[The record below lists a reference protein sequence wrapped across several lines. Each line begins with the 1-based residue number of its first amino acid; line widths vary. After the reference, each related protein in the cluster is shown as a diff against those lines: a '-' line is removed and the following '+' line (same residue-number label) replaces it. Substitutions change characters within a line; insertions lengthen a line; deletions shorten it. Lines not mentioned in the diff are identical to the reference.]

1 MIVHQYQC
9 KEPKEMN
16 SETNFKPKRVTD
28 PNDRLDEDGNWCIR
42 GLFRHTQAIA
52 HKVECHDKSANTD
65 GYIEL
70 LDDEERPVGKLVVQ
84 AKTYKSKY
92 KGQNKAEIPAY
103 FVAYAM
109 RMRNEVCI
117 FFSVDADDNK
127 IYWKYISDDYIRQF
141 NNEGDNEIHTYEFY
155 DDEIVTS
162 KNVAT
167 TIDRWKQI
175 FNDKIAQLT
184 KEKKSTEEVM
194 IESYSAF
201 QQINTYFH
209 DLKDSFVE
217 RKEIDIL
224 CKWVK
229 EELQEKESC
238 VKVLVGNAGMG
249 KSVIIKKVIQIL
261 NADGIRCFAIK
272 ADKLQ
277 TPIGYSS
284 NEHLELLRNTFSSLI
299 QEKRAVL
306 IIDQIDALSQYINS
320 DRSKLENIITLIK
333 LFSEDKNMRN
343 VRIIVSSR
351 SFDLDFDPKLSLL
364 GREPQ
369 IKLGLLS
376 KEDVEKVLDRLKVG
390 LYKELDDKT
399 KTVLQ
404 TPQHL
409 NLFCRVY
416 AKNKKKE
423 YYSITELYD
432 ELWLQTIGLA
442 ESKINKEGA
451 ERILYGLA
459 LKIYDDETLTP
470 QWDNDTSELKEANY
484 LISEG
489 IIEQTD
495 NRSAFFHQSMYDY
508 VFARYYKKE
517 KRSLVQDLLEKKK
530 HQGLFMRSTVNF
542 VLDYERAKNA
552 KQYKEDVK
560 TILFS
565 GKIRPHIQLMLL
577 WALTN
582 RVDILPFEKKCI
594 KELFVQNRL
603 LFYSFIRRTYNKEWY
618 QIITPLIAKEIKTM
632 RIGDAV
638 YENVYGYFWNHVQQS
653 TEDVF
658 MLVDSIKDEKTR
670 NAIARNILRATP
682 DYTFG
687 IVTKWYKVLCD
698 TPYYKADFLER
709 ALPSNPQ
716 FVLDNISEL
725 IDYILT
731 PQKKENQHEERVVET
746 TLEEICTHLKEK
758 YPEVFYPILRDRI
771 LYAINANRTP
781 SWRDGIDYN
790 NVFPLMMDQH
800 HHAYTLH
807 EWFGEMLK
815 RQVQHQTTNAI
826 ADIKNLLNQNEA
838 SCYGFAFKAMKEA
851 PTLFTD
857 DIIAILKDTKL
868 VDDLL
873 SYSNVTYYFLEMLR
887 AWFPF
892 VDSDTLTLCQELIYD
907 FKSDSDMQPDKKRS
921 YTGAF
926 YPHLGYEQRKLIWAI
941 PENLRDSK
949 IKRKNQELYRRFRYE
964 WKNEKPDHDVTAAFV
979 CGGLMSNEQYKTMSC
994 EVWQKSFYGIKNFA
1008 KGKIR
1013 HFDNRAHADAL
1024 KQCVSER
1031 PDYFEKFVFQI
1042 FEDEHIPAI
1051 YKLSG
1056 LDGLTIADYPK
1067 NKLLPLLWKCM
1078 DMFDQLCK
1086 EGFGYRLFEVIDNF
1100 TSTEGEHIDIIEDFL
1115 KRIILSEYNSKYD
1128 ASIED
1133 QFDKSISNDALNAGV
1148 NSTQGHAIQSLTKIG
1163 KLQTRKAMVY
1173 DFFMDTCDE
1182 LSIEHQL
1189 TVMLYLQRECYDN
1202 ELYNMVM
1209 FRYANRPITDYL
1221 FLNSNRMH
1229 WFWCNNPEQILPYF
1243 RMILSKRRAKPILVQ
1258 IMFFGMQYEKAKD
1271 ISKEM
1276 FESILS
1282 QNEEEVIRKVIPLA
1296 YKHLSDDTYGEQ
1308 SEAFLRRFANDNR
1321 NELRHSYLIWCSK
1334 MSESRIELFK
1344 DLLALWLDSS
1354 LESGYH
1360 DIVKYLEKC
1369 SNDYPYESYQCIR
1382 MLIDSKSNIT
1392 YYDEEELL
1400 KVLLAIYRIFMDDED
1415 YEKADE
1421 VMDVFDE
1428 MMLNSYSNGM
1438 TKVLKEIENN

>member
-1 MIVHQYQC
+1 MA
-9 KEPKEMN
+9 K
-16 SETNFKPKRVTD
+16 ETNFIPRKVTN
-28 PNDRLDEDGNWCIR
+28 PNDFLDRKSYLCICN
-42 GLFRHTQAIA
+42 LFCDSRAITDEI
-52 HKVECHDKSANTD
+52 KYHDKTSNID
-65 GYIEL
+65 GFIQL
-70 LDDEERPVGKLVVQ
+70 IDESNYPIGNIFIQ

-92 KGQNKAEIPAY
+92 KGKNKAEIPAY

-109 RMRNEVCI
+109 RMRNEVCF
-117 FFSVDADDNK
+117 FFSVDADENK

-141 NNEGDNEIHTYEFY
+141 QEEGDNAIHTNEFC

-162 KNVAT
+162 ENVAA

-175 FNDKIAQLT
+175 FNEKISLLT
-184 KEKKSTEEVM
+184 KEKKTAEEVM
-194 IESYSAF
+194 SESRSAF
-201 QQINTYFH
+201 DRINTDFH
-209 DLKDSFVE
+209 NLKDSFID
-217 RKEIDIL
+217 RKEIGML
-224 CKWVK
+224 YQWVK
-229 EELQEKESC
+229 DDLSENESC
-238 VKVLVGNAGMG
+238 VKLLVGNAGMG
-249 KSVIIKKVIQIL
+249 KSVVIRKTIQRL
-261 NADGIRCFAIK
+261 EKDGIKCFAIK

-277 TPIGYSS
+277 PPVGYTS
-284 NEHLELLRNTFSSLI
+284 NEHLELLRNTFSSLN
-299 QEKRAVL
+299 QEKRSVL
-306 IIDQIDALSQYINS
+306 VIDQIDALSQYINS
-320 DRSKLENIITLIK
+320 DRTKLENITALIK
-333 LFSEDKNMRN
+333 LFSDDKNTRN
-343 VRIIVSSR
+343 VRIIVSCR

-364 GREPQ
+364 GREPK
-369 IKLGLLS
+369 IKLGLLA

-390 LYKELDDKT
+390 LYKELGDKT
-399 KTVLQ
+399 RTVLQ

-409 NLFCRVY
+409 NLFCRIY
-416 AKNKKKE
+416 AQNKRND
-423 YYSITELYD
+423 YYSITDLYD
-432 ELWLQTIGLA
+432 ELWLQTIGLT
-442 ESKINKEGA
+442 ESKINKEVA
-451 ERILYGLA
+451 ERILYDLA

-470 QWDNDTSELKEANY
+470 QWDYDTSELKEANY

-489 IIEQTD
+489 IIEQID
-495 NRSAFFHQSMYDY
+495 NRATFFHQSMYDY
-508 VFARYYKKE
+508 AFARYYKKE
-517 KRSLVQDLLEKKK
+517 KRSLIQDLLAKEK
-530 HQGLFMRSTVNF
+530 HQGIFMRSTVNF
-542 VLDYERAKNA
+542 VLDYERTINE
-552 KQYKEDVK
+552 KQYKEDVNA
-560 TILFS
+560 ILFS
-565 GKIRPHIQLMLL
+565 GIIRTHIQLMLL
-577 WALTN
+577 WALAN

-781 SWRDGIDYN
+781 SWRDVIDNN

-800 HHAYTLH
+800 HHAYALH

-826 ADIKNLLNQNEA
+826 ADIKYLLGQREA
-838 SCYGFAFKAMKEA
+838 SCYCFAFRAMKES
-851 PTLFTD
+851 PSLFTD

-873 SYSNVTYYFLEMLR
+873 SYSDVTYYFLEMLR

-892 VDSDTLTLCQELIYD
+892 IDSDTLTLCQELIYD
-907 FKSDSDMQPDKKRS
+907 FKSDSDMQLDKKRS

-949 IKRKNQELYRRFRYE
+949 IKRRQQELKRKFGGE
-964 WKNEKPDHDVTAAFV
+964 WKNEKPDHGVTAAFA
-979 CGGLMSNEQYKTMSC
+979 CGGLMSNEQYKTVSC
-994 EVWQKSFYGIKNFA
+994 KVWQKSFYGIKDFA
-1008 KGKIR
+1008 KGKFR
-1013 HFDNRAHADAL
+1013 HFDERVHADAF

-1031 PDYFEKFVFQI
+1031 PDYFEKFIFQI

-1067 NKLLPLLWKCM
+1067 DQLLPLLWKSM
-1078 DMFDQLCK
+1078 DMFKKLSN
-1086 EGFGYRLFEVIDNF
+1086 EGYGYRLFEVIDNF
-1100 TSTEGEHIDIIEDFL
+1100 TSTEGEHIDRIEDFL

-1163 KLQTRKAMVY
+1163 KLQIRKAIVY
-1173 DFFMDTCDE
+1173 DFFMDCDN

-1189 TVMLYLQRECYDN
+1189 TIMLYLQRECYDN
-1202 ELYNMVM
+1202 ELYNKIM

-1229 WFWCNNPEQILPYF
+1229 WFWCNNPKQILPYF

-1282 QNEEEVIRKVIPLA
+1282 QNEEDVIRKVIPLA

-1321 NELRHSYLIWCSK
+1321 DEIRHSYFIWCDK
-1334 MSESRIELFK
+1334 MPESRIELFK
-1344 DLLALWLDSS
+1344 DLLALWLNSS

-1360 DIVKYLEKC
+1360 DIVECLKKC
-1369 SNDYPYESYQCIR
+1369 CNDYPYKSYQCIR

-1400 KVLLAIYRIFMDDED
+1400 KILLAIYRIFMDDED

-1428 MMLNSYSNGM
+1428 MMLNSYSNRM

>member
-1 MIVHQYQC
+1 MA
-9 KEPKEMN
+9 K
-16 SETNFKPKRVTD
+16 ETNFIPRKVTN
-28 PNDRLDEDGNWCIR
+28 PNDSLDRKSYLCIC
-42 GLFRHTQAIA
+42 GLLCDSRAITDEI
-52 HKVECHDKSANTD
+52 KYHDKTSNID
-65 GYIEL
+65 GFIQL
-70 LDDEERPVGKLVVQ
+70 IDENDYPIGNIFIQ

-194 IESYSAF
+194 TESCSAF
-201 QQINTYFH
+201 QRINTYFH

-249 KSVIIKKVIQIL
+249 KSVIIKKVIQRL

-369 IKLGLLS
+369 IKLGLLA
-376 KEDVEKVLDRLKVG
+376 KEDVEEVLDRLKVG

-416 AKNKKKE
+416 AKNKKKD

-432 ELWLQTIGLA
+432 ELWLQTIDLA
-442 ESKINKEGA
+442 EIKINNEIA
-451 ERILYGLA
+451 EKILYDLA

-470 QWDNDTSELKEANY
+470 QWDYDTSEFKEANY

-489 IIEQTD
+489 IIEQID
-495 NRSAFFHQSMYDY
+495 NRATFFHQSMYDY

-517 KRSLVQDLLEKKK
+517 KRSLIQDLLAKEK
-530 HQGLFMRSTVNF
+530 HQGIFMRSTVNF
-542 VLDYERAKNA
+542 VLDYERTKNE
-552 KQYKEDVK
+552 KQYKEDVNA
-560 TILFS
+560 ILFS
-565 GKIRPHIQLMLL
+565 GKIRTHIQLMLL
-577 WALTN
+577 WAMAN

-638 YENVYGYFWNHVQQS
+638 YDNVYGYFWNHVQQS

-658 MLVDSIKDEKTR
+658 KLVDSIKDEKTR
-670 NAIARNILRATP
+670 NTIARNILRATP
-682 DYTFG
+682 NYTFD
-687 IVTKWYKVLCD
+687 IVTKWYNVLCD

-709 ALPSNPQ
+709 ALPTNPQ

-725 IDYILT
+725 IDYILN
-731 PQKKENQHEERVVET
+731 PQEKENHHEERVVET
-746 TLEEICTHLKEK
+746 ILEEICTPLKEK

-781 SWRDGIDYN
+781 SWRDVIDNN

-800 HHAYTLH
+800 HHAYALH

-815 RQVQHQTTNAI
+815 RQVQHQTSNAI
-826 ADIKNLLNQNEA
+826 ADMKYLLGQREA
-838 SCYGFAFKAMKEA
+838 SCYCFAFRAMKES
-851 PTLFTD
+851 PSLFTD

-873 SYSNVTYYFLEMLR
+873 SYSDATYYFLEMLR

-892 VDSDTLTLCQELIYD
+892 IDSDTLTLCQELIYD

-949 IKRKNQELYRRFRYE
+949 IKRKKQELDRRLGFE
-964 WKNEKPDHDVTAAFV
+964 WKNEKPDHEVTAAVV
-979 CGGLMSNEQYKTMSC
+979 CGGLMSNEQYKTVSC
-994 EVWQKSFYGIKNFA
+994 EVWQKSFYGIKDFA
-1008 KGKIR
+1008 KGKFR
-1013 HFDNRAHADAL
+1013 YFDNRVHADAF

-1031 PDYFEKFVFQI
+1031 PDYFVKFVFQI
-1042 FEDEHIPAI
+1042 FEEEHIPTI

-1056 LDGLTIADYPK
+1056 LDGLTMADYPK
-1067 NKLLPLLWKCM
+1067 DQLLPLLWKSM
-1078 DMFDQLCK
+1078 EMFDKLSK
-1086 EGFGYRLFEVIDNF
+1086 GGYGYRLFEVIDNF
-1100 TSTEGEHIDIIEDFL
+1100 TSIEGEHIDRIGEFL

-1133 QFDKSISNDALNAGV
+1133 QFDKSISNDTLNVGV
-1148 NSTQGHAIQSLTKIG
+1148 NSIQGHAIQSFTKIG
-1163 KLQTRKAMVY
+1163 KLSQRKKTVY
-1173 DFFMDTCDE
+1173 DFFLKSHDV
-1182 LSIEHQL
+1182 LSVEHQL
-1189 TVMLYLQRECYDN
+1189 VTMLYLQRECYDN
-1202 ELYNMVM
+1202 ELYNKVV
-1209 FRYANRPITDYL
+1209 FRYVNKPVTDYL
-1221 FLNSNRMH
+1221 FLNADRMH

-1258 IMFFGMQYEKAKD
+1258 IMFFGMQYEKSKE

-1276 FESILS
+1276 FEDLLS
-1282 QNEEEVIRKVIPLA
+1282 QNEEEVIRKIIPLA
-1296 YKHLSDDTYGEQ
+1296 YQHLSDETYGEQ

-1321 NELRHSYLIWCSK
+1321 DEIRHSYFIWCDK
-1334 MSESRIELFK
+1334 MPESSIELFME
-1344 DLLALWLDSS
+1344 LLTSWLNCS
-1354 LESGYH
+1354 LEGGFH
-1360 DIVKYLEKC
+1360 EIVKHLEKC
-1369 SNDYPYESYQCIR
+1369 CNNYPYECYHCVK
-1382 MLIDSKSNIT
+1382 MLIDSKSDIA

-1400 KVLLAIYRIFMDDED
+1400 KILLTCYRIFMDDEEN
-1415 YEKADE
+1415 EKADE
-1421 VMDVFDE
+1421 VMDVFDK

-1438 TKVLKEIENN
+1438 AKVLKEIEKN

>member
-1 MIVHQYQC
+1 MKTEKMAEDTY
-9 KEPKEMN
+9 
-16 SETNFKPKRVTD
+16 FKPRKVTD

-70 LDDEERPVGKLVVQ
+70 VDDEERPVGKLVVQ

-92 KGQNKAEIPAY
+92 EGQNKAEIPAY

-117 FFSVDADDNK
+117 FFSVDANENK

-141 NNEGDNEIHTYEFY
+141 NNEGDNIIHTYEFHN
-155 DDEIVTS
+155 DEIVTS

-194 IESYSAF
+194 SESRFAF
-201 QQINTYFH
+201 ERINTDFH
-209 DLKDSFVE
+209 NLKDSFID
-217 RKEIDIL
+217 RKEIGIL
-224 CKWVK
+224 YQWVK
-229 EELQEKESC
+229 DELPEKVSC
-238 VKVLVGNAGMG
+238 VKLLVGNAGMG
-249 KSVIIKKVIQIL
+249 KSVVIRKTIQRL
-261 NADGIRCFAIK
+261 EKDGIKCFAIK

-277 TPIGYSS
+277 TPVGYSS

-320 DRSKLENIITLIK
+320 DRSKLDNITTLIK
-333 LFSEDKNMRN
+333 LFSDNENLRN
-343 VRIIVSSR
+343 VRIIVSCR

-376 KEDVEKVLDRLKVG
+376 KEEVEKVLDRLEVG
-390 LYKELDDKT
+390 LYRELDDKT

-409 NLFCRVY
+409 NLFSRVY
-416 AKNKKKE
+416 AKNKKKD

-432 ELWLQTIGLA
+432 ELWLQTIGLT
-442 ESKINKEGA
+442 EVKINKDVA
-451 ERILYGLA
+451 EKILYGLA

-470 QWDNDTSELKEANY
+470 QWDYDTLELKEANY

-489 IIEQTD
+489 IIERNG
-495 NRSAFFHQSMYDY
+495 NRATFFHQSMYDY

-517 KRSLVQDLLEKKK
+517 KRSLIQDLLEKKK

-577 WALTN
+577 WAMAN
-582 RVDILPFEKKCI
+582 REDIQPFEKKCI
-594 KELFVQNRL
+594 KELYVQNRL
-603 LFYSFIRRTYNKEWY
+603 LFFSFIRRTYNKGWY
-618 QIITPLIAKEIKTM
+618 KIITPLIVKEVKTM

-638 YENVYGYFWNHVQQS
+638 YENVYGYFWNHVQIS

-658 MLVDSIKDEKTR
+658 KLVDNIKDENTR
-670 NAIARNILRATP
+670 NAIGRNILRATP
-682 DYTFG
+682 DYTFD

-709 ALPSNPQ
+709 SLLTNPQ

-725 IDYILT
+725 IDYILA
-731 PQKKENQHEERVVET
+731 PQKKENHHEEHVVER
-746 TLEEICTHLKEK
+746 TLEEVCTPLMEK
-758 YPEVFYPILRDRI
+758 RPEDFYPILRDRI
-771 LYAINANRTP
+771 LYAINTYRVP

-800 HHAYTLH
+800 HQAYTLH
-807 EWFGEMLK
+807 EWFGELLK
-815 RQVQHQTTNAI
+815 KQVKQQTANAI
-826 ADIKNLLNQNEA
+826 ADIKYLLGQREA
-838 SCYGFAFKAMKEA
+838 SCYCFAFRAMKES
-851 PTLFTD
+851 PSLFTD

-873 SYSNVTYYFLEMLR
+873 SYSDATYFFLEMLR

-892 VDSDTLTLCQELIYD
+892 IDSDTLTLCQELIYD

-921 YTGAF
+921 YTEAF

-941 PENLRDSK
+941 PENLRNSK
-949 IKRKNQELYRRFRYE
+949 IKRKKQELDRRFRYE

-979 CGGLMSNEQYKTMSC
+979 CGGLMSAEQYKTVSC
-994 EVWQKSFYGIKNFA
+994 EDWQRSFYGIKDFA
-1008 KGKIR
+1008 KGKYR
-1013 HFDNRAHADAL
+1013 HFDERAHADAF

-1031 PDYFEKFVFQI
+1031 ANYFEKFVFQI
-1042 FEDEHIPAI
+1042 FEEEHIPAI

-1056 LDGLTIADYPK
+1056 IDGLTMADYPK
-1067 NKLLPLLWKCM
+1067 DQLLPLLWKSM
-1078 DMFDQLCK
+1078 DMFDKLSK
-1086 EGFGYRLFEVIDNF
+1086 EGYGYRLFEVIDNF
-1100 TSTEGEHIDIIEDFL
+1100 TSTEGEHIDRIEEFL

-1133 QFDKSISNDALNAGV
+1133 QFDKSISNDTLNVGV
-1148 NSTQGHAIQSLTKIG
+1148 NSTQGHAIQSFTKIG
-1163 KLQTRKAMVY
+1163 KLSQRKKKVY
-1173 DFFMDTCDE
+1173 DFFLKSHDV
-1182 LSIEHQL
+1182 LSVEHQL
-1189 TVMLYLQRECYDN
+1189 VTMLYLQRECYDN
-1202 ELYNMVM
+1202 ELYNKVM
-1209 FRYANRPITDYL
+1209 FRYANKPVTDYL
-1221 FLNSNRMH
+1221 FLNADRMH
-1229 WFWCNNPEQILPYF
+1229 WFWCNDPEQILPYF

-1296 YKHLSDDTYGEQ
+1296 YKHLSDETYGKQ
-1308 SEAFLRRFANDNR
+1308 SEAFLRRYANDNR
-1321 NELRHSYLIWCSK
+1321 DEIRHSYFIWCDK
-1334 MSESRIELFK
+1334 MPESSIELFME
-1344 DLLALWLDSS
+1344 LLTSWLNCS
-1354 LESGYH
+1354 LEGGFH
-1360 DIVKYLEKC
+1360 EIVKHLEKC
-1369 SNDYPYESYQCIR
+1369 CNNYPYECYQCVK
-1382 MLIDSKSNIT
+1382 MLIDSKSDIA

-1400 KVLLAIYRIFMDDED
+1400 KILLTCYRIFMDDEEN
-1415 YEKADE
+1415 EKADE
-1421 VMDVFDE
+1421 VMDVFDK

-1438 TKVLKEIENN
+1438 AKVLKEIEKN

>member
-1 MIVHQYQC
+1 MA
-9 KEPKEMN
+9 E
-16 SETNFKPKRVTD
+16 ETNFIPRKVTN
-28 PNDRLDEDGNWCIR
+28 PNDVLDRKSYLCICNVFCNSR
-42 GLFRHTQAIA
+42 AITDEI
-52 HKVECHDKSANTD
+52 KYHDKTSNID
-65 GYIEL
+65 GFIQL
-70 LDDEERPVGKLVVQ
+70 IDESNYPIGNIFIQ

-92 KGQNKAEIPAY
+92 KGKNNAEIPAY

-141 NNEGDNEIHTYEFY
+141 NNKGDNIIHTYEFHN
-155 DDEIVTS
+155 DEIVTS

-175 FNDKIAQLT
+175 FNEKISLLT
-184 KEKKSTEEVM
+184 KEKKTAEEVM
-194 IESYSAF
+194 SESRSAF
-201 QQINTYFH
+201 DRINTDFH
-209 DLKDSFVE
+209 NLKDSFID
-217 RKEIDIL
+217 RKEIGIL
-224 CKWVK
+224 YQWVK
-229 EELQEKESC
+229 DDLLENESC
-238 VKVLVGNAGMG
+238 VKLLVGNAGMG
-249 KSVIIKKVIQIL
+249 KSVIIKKVIQRL

-277 TPIGYSS
+277 TPVGYSS

-343 VRIIVSSR
+343 VRIIVSCR

-416 AKNKKKE
+416 AKNKRND
-423 YYSITELYD
+423 YYSITDLYD
-432 ELWLQTIGLA
+432 ELWLQTIDLA
-442 ESKINKEGA
+442 EAKINKEVA
-451 ERILYGLA
+451 EKILYDLA

-470 QWDNDTSELKEANY
+470 QWDYDTSELKEANY

-489 IIEQTD
+489 IIEQID
-495 NRSAFFHQSMYDY
+495 NRATFFHQSMYDY

-517 KRSLVQDLLEKKK
+517 KRSLIQDLLEKKK

-542 VLDYERAKNA
+542 VLDYERAKNE

-565 GKIRPHIQLMLL
+565 GKIRTHIQLMLL
-577 WALTN
+577 WAMAN
-582 RVDILPFEKKCI
+582 REDILLFEKKCI
-594 KELFVQNRL
+594 KDLYVQNRL
-603 LFYSFIRRTYNKEWY
+603 LFFSFIRRTYNKEWY

-638 YENVYGYFWNHVQQS
+638 YDNVYGYFWNYVQQS

-658 MLVDSIKDEKTR
+658 KLVDSIKDEKTR
-670 NAIARNILRATP
+670 NTIARNILRATP
-682 DYTFG
+682 DYTFD
-687 IVTKWYKVLCD
+687 IVTKWYNVLCD

-709 ALPSNPQ
+709 ALPTNPQ

-725 IDYILT
+725 IDYILN
-731 PQKKENQHEERVVET
+731 PQEKENHHEERVVET
-746 TLEEICTHLKEK
+746 ILEEICTPLKEK

-781 SWRDGIDYN
+781 SWRDVIDNN

-800 HHAYTLH
+800 HHAYALH

-826 ADIKNLLNQNEA
+826 ADIKYLLGQREA
-838 SCYGFAFKAMKEA
+838 SCYCFAFRAMKES
-851 PTLFTD
+851 PSLFTD

-873 SYSNVTYYFLEMLR
+873 SYSDVTYYFLEMLR
-887 AWFPF
+887 AWFPL
-892 VDSDTLTLCQELIYD
+892 VDSDTLTLCQGLIYD
-907 FKSDSDMQPDKKRS
+907 FKSDSDMLPDKKRS

-941 PENLRDSK
+941 PENLRNSN
-949 IKRKNQELYRRFRYE
+949 IKRKKQELDRRLGFE

-979 CGGLMSNEQYKTMSC
+979 CGGLMSNEQYKTVSC
-994 EVWQKSFYGIKNFA
+994 EVWKKSFYGIKDFA
-1008 KGKIR
+1008 KGKFR
-1013 HFDNRAHADAL
+1013 HFDNRAHADAF

-1056 LDGLTIADYPK
+1056 LDGLRIADYPK
-1067 NKLLPLLWKCM
+1067 DQLLPLLWKSM

-1086 EGFGYRLFEVIDNF
+1086 EGYGYRLFEVVDFF
-1100 TSTEGEHIDIIEDFL
+1100 TTAEREHIDKIVEFL
-1115 KRIILSEYNSKYD
+1115 KRIILSEYNSRYD
-1128 ASIED
+1128 VSIED
-1133 QFDKSISNDALNAGV
+1133 KFDNAITNDTLNAGV
-1148 NSTQGHAIQSLTKIG
+1148 NSTQGHAIQSLAKIG
-1163 KLQTRKAMVY
+1163 KLQARKAMVY

-1189 TVMLYLQRECYDN
+1189 TVMLYQQRECYDN
-1202 ELYNMVM
+1202 ELYNKVM
-1209 FRYANRPITDYL
+1209 FRYVNKPVTDFL
-1221 FLNSNRMH
+1221 FLNADRMH
-1229 WFWCNNPEQILPYF
+1229 WFWYNDPEQILPYF
-1243 RMILSKRRAKPILVQ
+1243 RMMLSKRRAKPILVQ
-1258 IMFFGMQYEKAKD
+1258 IMFFGMQYEK
-1271 ISKEM
+1271 SKELSNEM
-1276 FESILS
+1276 FEDILS
-1282 QNEEEVIRKVIPLA
+1282 QNEEEVIRKIIPLA
-1296 YKHLSDDTYGEQ
+1296 YQHLQDETYGEQ
-1308 SEAFLRRFANDNR
+1308 SEVLLRRFANDNR
-1321 NELRHSYLIWCSK
+1321 NEIRHSYFIWCSK
-1334 MSESRIELFK
+1334 MPESRIDLFK
-1344 DLLALWLDSS
+1344 DLLALWLNSS

-1360 DIVKYLEKC
+1360 DIVEYLEKC
-1369 SNDYPYESYQCIR
+1369 CNDYPYESYQCVK

-1400 KVLLAIYRIFMDDED
+1400 KILLTCYRIFMDDED

-1421 VMDVFDE
+1421 VMDVFDD

>member
-1 MIVHQYQC
+1 MA
-9 KEPKEMN
+9 K
-16 SETNFKPKRVTD
+16 ETNFIPRKVTN
-28 PNDRLDEDGNWCIR
+28 PNDSLDRKSYLCIC
-42 GLFRHTQAIA
+42 GLLCDSRAITDEI
-52 HKVECHDKSANTD
+52 KYHDKTSNID
-65 GYIEL
+65 GFIQL
-70 LDDEERPVGKLVVQ
+70 IDENDYPIGNIFIQ

-175 FNDKIAQLT
+175 FNDKIVQLT

-194 IESYSAF
+194 TESCSAF
-201 QQINTYFH
+201 QRINTYFH

-249 KSVIIKKVIQIL
+249 KSVIIKKVIQRL

-369 IKLGLLS
+369 IKLGLLA
-376 KEDVEKVLDRLKVG
+376 KEDVEEVLDRLKVG

-416 AKNKKKE
+416 AKNEKKE

-432 ELWLQTIGLA
+432 ELWLQTIDLA
-442 ESKINKEGA
+442 ESKINKEVA
-451 ERILYGLA
+451 ERILYDLA

-470 QWDNDTSELKEANY
+470 QWDYDTSELIEANY

-489 IIEQTD
+489 IIEQID
-495 NRSAFFHQSMYDY
+495 NRATFFHQSMYDY
-508 VFARYYKKE
+508 VFARYYTKE
-517 KRSLVQDLLEKKK
+517 KRSLIQDLLAEKK
-530 HQGLFMRSTVNF
+530 HQGLFVRTTVNF
-542 VLDYERAKNA
+542 VLDYERAKNI

-565 GKIRPHIQLMLL
+565 GKVRTHIQLMLL
-577 WALTN
+577 WAMAN
-582 RVDILPFEKKCI
+582 RIDILPFEKKCI
-594 KELFVQNRL
+594 KDLYVQNKL
-603 LFYSFIRRTYNKEWY
+603 LFFSFIRRTYKKEWF
-618 QIITPLIAKEIKTM
+618 QIITPLIDKNIKTM
-632 RIGDAV
+632 KVGDMV
-638 YENVYGYFWNHVQQS
+638 YENVYGYLWNHVQTS
-653 TEDVF
+653 TEGVF
-658 MLVDSIKDEKTR
+658 KLVDSIKDEETR
-670 NAIARNILRATP
+670 KIVARNVLHATP
-682 DYTFG
+682 DYSLG
-687 IVTKWYKVLCD
+687 VVTKWYKLTCD
-698 TPYYKADFLER
+698 TLYNKAHFLEK

-725 IDYILT
+725 IDYILN
-731 PQKKENQHEERVVET
+731 PQEKENHHEERVVET
-746 TLEEICTHLKEK
+746 ILEEIYTPLMEK
-758 YPEVFYPILRDRI
+758 YSEVFYPILRDRI

-800 HHAYTLH
+800 HHAYALH

-815 RQVQHQTTNAI
+815 RQVQHQTSNAI
-826 ADIKNLLNQNEA
+826 ADMKYLLGQREA
-838 SCYGFAFKAMKEA
+838 SCYCFAFRAMKES
-851 PTLFTD
+851 PSLFTD

-873 SYSNVTYYFLEMLR
+873 SYSDATYYFLEMLR

-892 VDSDTLTLCQELIYD
+892 IDSDTLTLCQELIYD

-921 YTGAF
+921 YTGAY

-941 PENLRDSK
+941 PENLRNSK
-949 IKRKNQELYRRFRYE
+949 IKRKKQELDRRFKYE

-979 CGGLMSNEQYKTMSC
+979 CGGLMSAEQYKTVSC
-994 EVWQKSFYGIKNFA
+994 EDWRKSFYGIKDFA
-1008 KGKIR
+1008 KGKYR
-1013 HFDNRAHADAL
+1013 HFDERVHADAF

-1031 PDYFEKFVFQI
+1031 SNFFEKFVFQI
-1042 FEDEHIPAI
+1042 FEEEHIPAI

-1056 LDGLTIADYPK
+1056 LDGLTMANYPK
-1067 NKLLPLLWKCM
+1067 DQLLPLLWKSM
-1078 DMFDQLCK
+1078 DMFDKLSK
-1086 EGFGYRLFEVIDNF
+1086 GGYGYRLFEVIDNF
-1100 TSTEGEHIDIIEDFL
+1100 TSIEGEHIDRIEEFL

-1133 QFDKSISNDALNAGV
+1133 QFDKSISNEMLNAGV
-1148 NSTQGHAIQSLTKIG
+1148 NSTQGHAIQSFTKIG
-1163 KLQTRKAMVY
+1163 KLSQRKKKVY
-1173 DFFMDTCDE
+1173 DFFLKSHDV

-1189 TVMLYLQRECYDN
+1189 VAMLYLQRECYDN
-1202 ELYNMVM
+1202 DLYDEVM
-1209 FRYANRPITDYL
+1209 FRFADRPVADYL
-1221 FLNSNRMH
+1221 FLNADRMH
-1229 WFWCNNPEQILPYF
+1229 WFWCNDPEQILPYF
-1243 RMILSKRRAKPILVQ
+1243 RMILYKRRAKTILVQ
-1258 IMFFGMQYEKAKD
+1258 IMFFGMQYEKSKE

-1276 FESILS
+1276 FKDLLS
-1282 QNEEEVIRKVIPLA
+1282 QNEEEVIRKIIPLA
-1296 YKHLSDDTYGEQ
+1296 YQHLSDETYGEQ

-1321 NELRHSYLIWCSK
+1321 DEIRHSYFIWCDK
-1334 MSESRIELFK
+1334 MPESSIELFME
-1344 DLLALWLDSS
+1344 LLTSWLNCS
-1354 LESGYH
+1354 LEGGFH
-1360 DIVKYLEKC
+1360 EIVKHLEKC
-1369 SNDYPYESYQCIR
+1369 CNNYPYECYHCVK
-1382 MLIDSKSNIT
+1382 MLIDSKSDIA

-1400 KVLLAIYRIFMDDED
+1400 KILLTCYRIFMDDEEN
-1415 YEKADE
+1415 EKADE
-1421 VMDVFDE
+1421 VMDVFDK

-1438 TKVLKEIENN
+1438 AKVLKEIEKN

>member
-1 MIVHQYQC
+1 MKTEKMAEDTY
-9 KEPKEMN
+9 
-16 SETNFKPKRVTD
+16 FKPRKVTD

-70 LDDEERPVGKLVVQ
+70 VDDEERPIGKLVVQ

-92 KGQNKAEIPAY
+92 EGLNRAEIPAY

-117 FFSVDADDNK
+117 FFSVDANENK

-194 IESYSAF
+194 TESYSAF
-201 QQINTYFH
+201 QRINTYFH

-238 VKVLVGNAGMG
+238 VKLLVGNAGMG
-249 KSVIIKKVIQIL
+249 KSVIIKKVIQRL

-284 NEHLELLRNTFSSLI
+284 NEHLELLRNTFSILI

-320 DRSKLENIITLIK
+320 DRSKLENITALIR
-333 LFSEDKNMRN
+333 LFSDDKNMRN
-343 VRIIVSSR
+343 VRIIVSCR

-376 KEDVEKVLDRLKVG
+376 KENVEKVLDRLKAG
-390 LYKELDDKT
+390 LYNELDAKT
-399 KTVLQ
+399 LSVLQ

-416 AKNKKKE
+416 VKNKRKD
-423 YYSITELYD
+423 YNSITELYD
-432 ELWLQTIGLA
+432 ELWQQTIGLA
-442 ESKINKEGA
+442 EVKINKEVA
-451 ERILYGLA
+451 EKILYDLA

-470 QWDNDTSELKEANY
+470 QWDYDTSELREANY

-489 IIEQTD
+489 VIEQID
-495 NRSAFFHQSMYDY
+495 NRASFFHQSMYDY

-517 KRSLVQDLLEKKK
+517 KRSLIKDLLEKKK
-530 HQGLFMRSTVNF
+530 HQGIFMRSTVNF
-542 VLDYERAKNA
+542 VLDYERTKNE
-552 KQYKEDVK
+552 KQYKEDVNA
-560 TILFS
+560 ILFS
-565 GKIRPHIQLMLL
+565 GKIRTHIQLMLL
-577 WALTN
+577 WALAN

-603 LFYSFIRRTYNKEWY
+603 LFYSFIRRTYNKEWF

-687 IVTKWYKVLCD
+687 VVTKWYKVLCD
-698 TPYYKADFLER
+698 TPYYKANFLER

-725 IDYILT
+725 IEYILN
-731 PQKKENQHEERVVET
+731 PYKDGKNNKEGITERLLENVYDPLMKRLPHEFYLILR
-746 TLEEICTHLKEK
+746 EEILK
-758 YPEVFYPILRDRI
+758 
-771 LYAINANRTP
+771 AINAFRVT
-781 SWRDGIDYN
+781 SWCEDGIDYN
-790 NVFPLMMDQH
+790 NVFPLTMNQH
-800 HHAYTLH
+800 HHAYALH

-815 RQVQHQTTNAI
+815 KQVKLQTANAI
-826 ADIKNLLNQNEA
+826 ADIKNLLSQKEA
-838 SCYGFAFKAMKEA
+838 SCYSFAFRAMKESSS
-851 PTLFTD
+851 LFTD

-873 SYSNVTYYFLEMLR
+873 FYSDVTYYFLEMLR
-887 AWFPF
+887 TWFPLI
-892 VDSDTLTLCQELIYD
+892 DSDTLTLCQELIYD
-907 FKSDSDMQPDKKRS
+907 FKSGSDMLPDKKRS

-941 PENLRDSK
+941 PENLRNSN
-949 IKRKNQELYRRFRYE
+949 IKRKKQELDRRLGFE
-964 WKNEKPDHDVTAAFV
+964 WKNEKPDHGVTAARV
-979 CGGLMSNEQYKTMSC
+979 CGGLMSNEQYKTVSC
-994 EVWQKSFYGIKNFA
+994 EVWQKSFYGIKDFA
-1008 KGKIR
+1008 KGKFR
-1013 HFDNRAHADAL
+1013 SFDNRAHADAF

-1042 FEDEHIPAI
+1042 FEEEHIPAI
-1051 YKLSG
+1051 YKLCG
-1056 LDGLTIADYPK
+1056 LDGLALAKYPTG
-1067 NKLLPLLWKCM
+1067 KLLPLLWKCM

-1086 EGFGYRLFEVIDNF
+1086 DGYGYRLFEVIDNF
-1100 TSTEGEHIDIIEDFL
+1100 TTAEGEHIDKIVEFL
-1115 KRIILSEYNSKYD
+1115 KRIILSEYYSRYD

-1133 QFDKSISNDALNAGV
+1133 KFDNAITNDTLSAGV

-1173 DFFMDTCDE
+1173 DFFMETCDE

-1189 TVMLYLQRECYDN
+1189 SVMLYLQRECYDN

-1209 FRYANRPITDYL
+1209 FRYANRSVADYL
-1221 FLNSNRMH
+1221 FLNADRMH
-1229 WFWCNNPEQILPYF
+1229 WFWCNDPDQILPYF

-1258 IMFFGMQYEKAKD
+1258 IMFFGMQYEKAKE

-1276 FESILS
+1276 FEDILS
-1282 QNEEEVIRKVIPLA
+1282 QNEEEVIRKIIPLA
-1296 YKHLSDDTYGEQ
+1296 YQHLSDETYGEQ
-1308 SEAFLRRFANDNR
+1308 SVAFLRRFANDNR
-1321 NELRHSYLIWCSK
+1321 DEIRHSYLIWCDK
-1334 MSESRIELFK
+1334 MPESRIDLFK
-1344 DLLALWLDSS
+1344 DLLALWLNSS
-1354 LESGYH
+1354 LENCFH

-1369 SNDYPYESYQCIR
+1369 YYNYPYESYQCVK
-1382 MLIDSKSNIT
+1382 MLIDSKNNIT
-1392 YYDEEELL
+1392 YYIEEELL
-1400 KVLLAIYRIFMDDED
+1400 KILLSCYRIFMDDEN

-1421 VMDVFDE
+1421 VMDVFDN
-1428 MMLNSYSNGM
+1428 MILNSYSNGI
-1438 TKVLKEIENN
+1438 TKVLKKTDEN

>member
-1 MIVHQYQC
+1 MA
-9 KEPKEMN
+9 E
-16 SETNFKPKRVTD
+16 ETNFIPRKVTN
-28 PNDRLDEDGNWCIR
+28 PNDCLDRSSYLCICN
-42 GLFRHTQAIA
+42 LFCDSRAITDEI
-52 HKVECHDKSANTD
+52 KYHDKTSNID
-65 GYIEL
+65 GFIQL
-70 LDDEERPVGKLVVQ
+70 IDENDYPIGNILIQ
-84 AKTYKSKY
+84 AKTYKSRY
-92 KGQNKAEIPAY
+92 NGHNKAEIPAY
-103 FVAYAM
+103 FVSYAM
-109 RMRNEVCI
+109 RARNEVCV
-117 FFSVDADDNK
+117 FFSVDANENK
-127 IYWKYISDDYIRQF
+127 IYWKYISDDYIRSFQ
-141 NNEGDNEIHTYEFY
+141 EQGDNASHIYQFK
-155 DDEIVTS
+155 DDEIVS
-162 KNVAT
+162 IENVNE

-175 FNDKIAQLT
+175 FNEKISLLT
-184 KEKKSTEEVM
+184 KEKKTAEEVM
-194 IESYSAF
+194 SESRSAF
-201 QQINTYFH
+201 DLINTDFH
-209 DLKDSFVE
+209 NLKDSFID
-217 RKEIDIL
+217 RKEIEML
-224 CKWVK
+224 YQWVK
-229 EELQEKESC
+229 DDLLENESC
-238 VKVLVGNAGMG
+238 VKLLVGNAGMG
-249 KSVIIKKVIQIL
+249 KSVVIRKTIQRL
-261 NADGIRCFAIK
+261 EKDGIKCFAIK

-277 TPIGYSS
+277 PPVGYTS
-284 NEHLELLRNTFSSLI
+284 NEHLELLRNTFASLNK
-299 QEKRAVL
+299 EKRSVL
-306 IIDQIDALSQYINS
+306 VIDQIDALSQYINS
-320 DRSKLENIITLIK
+320 DRSKLENITALIK
-333 LFSEDKNMRN
+333 LFSDGDKSGN
-343 VRIIVSSR
+343 VRIIVSCR

-364 GREPQ
+364 GREPK
-369 IKLGLLS
+369 IKLGLLA

-390 LYKELDDKT
+390 LYNELGDKT

-409 NLFCRVY
+409 NLFCRIY
-416 AKNKKKE
+416 AQNKRND
-423 YYSITELYD
+423 YYSITDLYD
-432 ELWLQTIGLA
+432 ELWLQTINLA
-442 ESKINKEGA
+442 EVKINKEIA
-451 ERILYGLA
+451 EKILYDLA

-470 QWDNDTSELKEANY
+470 QWDYDTSEFKEANY

-489 IIEQTD
+489 IIEQID
-495 NRSAFFHQSMYDY
+495 NRVTFFHQSMYDY
-508 VFARYYKKE
+508 AFARYYKKE
-517 KRSLVQDLLEKKK
+517 KRSLIQDLLAKEK
-530 HQGLFMRSTVNF
+530 HQGIFMRSTVNF
-542 VLDYERAKNA
+542 VLDYERTKNE
-552 KQYKEDVK
+552 KQYKEDVNA
-560 TILFS
+560 ILFS
-565 GKIRPHIQLMLL
+565 GKIRTHIQLMLL
-577 WALTN
+577 WALAN

-800 HHAYTLH
+800 HHAYALH

-815 RQVQHQTTNAI
+815 RQVQHQTSNAI

-873 SYSNVTYYFLEMLR
+873 SYSYVTYHFLEMLR
-887 AWFPF
+887 VWFPL

-921 YTGAF
+921 YTGAY

-941 PENLRDSK
+941 PENLRNSN
-949 IKRKNQELYRRFRYE
+949 IKRKKQELDRRLGFE

-979 CGGLMSNEQYKTMSC
+979 CGGLMSAEQYKTVSC
-994 EVWQKSFYGIKNFA
+994 EDWRKSFYGIKDFA
-1008 KGKIR
+1008 KGKYR
-1013 HFDNRAHADAL
+1013 HFDERVHADAF

-1031 PDYFEKFVFQI
+1031 SNFFEKFVFQI
-1042 FEDEHIPAI
+1042 FEEEHIPAI

-1056 LDGLTIADYPK
+1056 LDGLTMANYPK
-1067 NKLLPLLWKCM
+1067 DQLLPLLWKSM
-1078 DMFDQLCK
+1078 DMFDKLSK
-1086 EGFGYRLFEVIDNF
+1086 GGYGYRLFEVIDNF
-1100 TSTEGEHIDIIEDFL
+1100 TSIEGEHIDRIEEFL

-1133 QFDKSISNDALNAGV
+1133 QFDKSISNDTLNVGV
-1148 NSTQGHAIQSLTKIG
+1148 NSTQGHAIQSFTKIG
-1163 KLQTRKAMVY
+1163 KLSQRKKKVY
-1173 DFFMDTCDE
+1173 DIFLKSHDV
-1182 LSIEHQL
+1182 LSVEHQL
-1189 TVMLYLQRECYDN
+1189 VIMFYLQRECYDN
-1202 ELYNMVM
+1202 ELYNKVM
-1209 FRYANRPITDYL
+1209 FRYVNKPVTDYL
-1221 FLNSNRMH
+1221 FLNADRMH
-1229 WFWCNNPEQILPYF
+1229 WFWCNDPEQILPYF

-1258 IMFFGMQYEKAKD
+1258 IMFFGMQYEKSKE

-1276 FESILS
+1276 FEDLLS
-1282 QNEEEVIRKVIPLA
+1282 QNEEEVIRKIIPLA
-1296 YKHLSDDTYGEQ
+1296 YQHLSDETYGEQ

-1321 NELRHSYLIWCSK
+1321 DEIRHSYFIWCDK
-1334 MSESRIELFK
+1334 MPESSIELFME
-1344 DLLALWLDSS
+1344 LLTSWLNCS
-1354 LESGYH
+1354 LEGGFH
-1360 DIVKYLEKC
+1360 EIVKHLEKC
-1369 SNDYPYESYQCIR
+1369 CNNYPYECYQCVK
-1382 MLIDSKSNIT
+1382 MLIDSKSDIA

-1400 KVLLAIYRIFMDDED
+1400 KILLTCYRIFMDDEEN
-1415 YEKADE
+1415 EKADE
-1421 VMDVFDE
+1421 VMDVFDK

-1438 TKVLKEIENN
+1438 AKVLKEIEKN

>member
-1 MIVHQYQC
+1 MA
-9 KEPKEMN
+9 K
-16 SETNFKPKRVTD
+16 ETNFIPRKVTN
-28 PNDRLDEDGNWCIR
+28 PNDCLDRKSYLCICD
-42 GLFRHTQAIA
+42 LFCDSRAITDEI
-52 HKVECHDKSANTD
+52 KYHDKTSNID
-65 GYIEL
+65 GFIQL
-70 LDDEERPVGKLVVQ
+70 IDENDYPIGNIFIQ

-117 FFSVDADDNK
+117 FFSVDAYDNK

-141 NNEGDNEIHTYEFY
+141 NNEGDNEIHTYEFC

-162 KNVAT
+162 ENIAAT
-167 TIDRWKQI
+167 VDRWKRI

-194 IESYSAF
+194 TESRSAF
-201 QQINTYFH
+201 QRINTYFH

-238 VKVLVGNAGMG
+238 VKLLVGNAGMG
-249 KSVIIKKVIQIL
+249 KSVVIKKVIQRL
-261 NADGIRCFAIK
+261 NADSIRCFAIK

-277 TPIGYSS
+277 TPVGYSS

-320 DRSKLENIITLIK
+320 DRNKLENITALIK
-333 LFSEDKNMRN
+333 LFSDDKNMRN
-343 VRIIVSSR
+343 VRIIVSCR

-376 KEDVEKVLDRLKVG
+376 KEDVEKVLDRLKAG
-390 LYKELDDKT
+390 LYNELDAKT
-399 KTVLQ
+399 LSVLQ

-416 AKNKKKE
+416 VKNKRKD
-423 YYSITELYD
+423 YNSITELYD
-432 ELWLQTIGLA
+432 ELWQQTIGLA
-442 ESKINKEGA
+442 EVKINKEVA
-451 ERILYGLA
+451 EKILYDLA

-470 QWDNDTSELKEANY
+470 QWDYDTSELREANY

-489 IIEQTD
+489 VIEQID
-495 NRSAFFHQSMYDY
+495 NRASFFHQSLYDY

-517 KRSLVQDLLEKKK
+517 KRSLIQDLLEKKK
-530 HQGLFMRSTVNF
+530 HQGIFMRSTVNF

-552 KQYKEDVK
+552 KQYKEDVNN
-560 TILFS
+560 ILFS
-565 GKIRPHIQLMLL
+565 GKIRTHIQLMLL
-577 WALTN
+577 WAMAN

-594 KELFVQNRL
+594 KELYVQNRL
-603 LFYSFIRRTYNKEWY
+603 LFFSFIRRTYNKAWY

-632 RIGDAV
+632 RIGDTF
-638 YENVYGYFWNHVQQS
+638 YENVYVYFWNHVQMS

-658 MLVDSIKDEKTR
+658 KLVDSIKDEKTR

-682 DYTFG
+682 EYTLS

-698 TPYYKADFLER
+698 TLYKKADFLER

-716 FVLDNISEL
+716 LVLDNISEL
-725 IDYILT
+725 IDYILS
-731 PQKKENQHEERVVET
+731 PQEKENHHEEHVVEK
-746 TLEEICTHLKEK
+746 TLEEVCTPLMEK
-758 YPEVFYPILRDRI
+758 RPEDFYPIIRDRI
-771 LYAINANRTP
+771 LYAIDVNRIP

-790 NVFPLMMDQH
+790 KVFPLMMDQH
-800 HHAYTLH
+800 HQAYALH
-807 EWFGEMLK
+807 EWFGELLK
-815 RQVQHQTTNAI
+815 KQVKHQADNAI
-826 ADIKNLLNQNEA
+826 ADIKYLLGQKEA
-838 SCYGFAFKAMKEA
+838 SCYCFAFRAMKES
-851 PTLFTD
+851 PSLFTD

-873 SYSNVTYYFLEMLR
+873 SYSDVTYYFLEMLR

-892 VDSDTLTLCQELIYD
+892 VDSDTLSLCQELIYD

-921 YTGAF
+921 YTGAY
-926 YPHLGYEQRKLIWAI
+926 YPHLGYDQRKLIWAI
-941 PENLRDSK
+941 PENLRNSN
-949 IKRKNQELYRRFRYE
+949 IKRKKQELDRRLGFE
-964 WKNEKPDHDVTAAFV
+964 WKNEKNDHEVTAAFV
-979 CGGLMSNEQYKTMSC
+979 CGGLMSSEQYKTVSC
-994 EVWQKSFYGIKNFA
+994 EVWQKSFYGIKDFA
-1008 KGKIR
+1008 KGKFR
-1013 HFDNRAHADAL
+1013 YFDNRAHADAF

-1031 PDYFEKFVFQI
+1031 PNDFEKFVFQI
-1042 FEDEHIPAI
+1042 FEEEHIPAI

-1056 LDGLTIADYPK
+1056 LDGLIMADYPK
-1067 NKLLPLLWKCM
+1067 DQLLPLLWKSM
-1078 DMFDQLCK
+1078 DMFKKLSN
-1086 EGFGYRLFEVIDNF
+1086 EGYGYRLFEVIDNF
-1100 TSTEGEHIDIIEDFL
+1100 TSTEGEHIDRIEDFL

-1163 KLQTRKAMVY
+1163 KLQIRKAIVY
-1173 DFFMDTCDE
+1173 DFFMDCDN

-1189 TVMLYLQRECYDN
+1189 TIMLYLQRECYDN
-1202 ELYNMVM
+1202 ELYNKIM

-1229 WFWCNNPEQILPYF
+1229 WFWCNDPERILPYF
-1243 RMILSKRRAKPILVQ
+1243 RMILSKRRARPILIQ
-1258 IMFFGMQYEKAKD
+1258 ILFFGMQYEKSKE

-1276 FESILS
+1276 FEDILS
-1282 QNEEEVIRKVIPLA
+1282 QNEEEVINKIIPLA
-1296 YKHLSDDTYGEQ
+1296 YKHLSDETYGEQ

-1321 NELRHSYLIWCSK
+1321 DEIRHSYFIWCDK
-1334 MSESRIELFK
+1334 MPESSMEVFMELLTSWLNSSIENGFH
-1344 DLLALWLDSS
+1344 
-1354 LESGYH
+1354 E
-1360 DIVKYLEKC
+1360 IVKHLEKC
-1369 SNDYPYESYQCIR
+1369 CNNYPYECYQCVKK
-1382 MLIDSKSNIT
+1382 LIDRKSNIT

-1400 KVLLAIYRIFMDDED
+1400 KILLTCYRIFMDDEES
-1415 YEKADE
+1415 EKADE
-1421 VMDVFDE
+1421 VMDVFDK
-1428 MMLNSYSNGM
+1428 MMLNSYSNGIA
-1438 TKVLKEIENN
+1438 KVLKKIEEN

>member
-1 MIVHQYQC
+1 MA
-9 KEPKEMN
+9 E
-16 SETNFKPKRVTD
+16 ETNFIPRKVTN
-28 PNDRLDEDGNWCIR
+28 PNDCLDRKSYLCIC
-42 GLFRHTQAIA
+42 GLFCDSRAITDEI
-52 HKVECHDKSANTD
+52 KYHDKTSNID
-65 GYIEL
+65 GFIQL
-70 LDDEERPVGKLVVQ
+70 IDENDYPIGNIFIQ

-103 FVAYAM
+103 FVSYAM
-109 RMRNEVCI
+109 RARNEVCV
-117 FFSVDADDNK
+117 FFSVDANEDK
-127 IYWKYISDDYIRQF
+127 IYWKYISDDYIRNFKEQ
-141 NNEGDNEIHTYEFY
+141 GDNASHIYQFT
-155 DDEIVTS
+155 DDEIVS
-162 KNVAT
+162 KENINETV
-167 TIDRWKQI
+167 DHWKLI
-175 FNDKIAQLT
+175 FNEKISLLT
-184 KEKKSTEEVM
+184 KEKKTTEEVM
-194 IESYSAF
+194 SESRSAF
-201 QQINTYFH
+201 DRINTDFH
-209 DLKDSFVE
+209 NLKNSFIE
-217 RKEIDIL
+217 RKEIGVFYQ
-224 CKWVK
+224 WVK

-238 VKVLVGNAGMG
+238 VKLLVGNAGMG
-249 KSVIIKKVIQIL
+249 KSVIIKKVIQRL

-277 TPIGYSS
+277 TPVGYSS
-284 NEHLELLRNTFSSLI
+284 NEYLELLRNTFSSLI

-320 DRSKLENIITLIK
+320 DRNKLENITTLIR
-333 LFSEDKNMRN
+333 LFSEDKNLRN
-343 VRIIVSSR
+343 VRIIVSCR

-442 ESKINKEGA
+442 ESKINKEVA
-451 ERILYGLA
+451 ERILYDLA

-489 IIEQTD
+489 IIEQID
-495 NRSAFFHQSMYDY
+495 NRATFFHQSMYDY

-517 KRSLVQDLLEKKK
+517 KRSLIQDLLAKKK
-530 HQGLFMRSTVNF
+530 HQGIFMRSTVNF

-565 GKIRPHIQLMLL
+565 GKIRTHIQLMLL
-577 WALTN
+577 WAMAN
-582 RVDILPFEKKCI
+582 REDILPFEKKCI
-594 KELFVQNRL
+594 KELYSQNRL
-603 LFYSFIRRTYNKEWY
+603 LFFSFIRRTYNKEWY

-658 MLVDSIKDEKTR
+658 KLVDSIKDEKTR
-670 NAIARNILRATP
+670 NTIARNILRATP
-682 DYTFG
+682 DYTFD
-687 IVTKWYKVLCD
+687 IVTKWYNVLCD

-709 ALPSNPQ
+709 ALPTNPQ

-725 IDYILT
+725 IDYILN
-731 PQKKENQHEERVVET
+731 PQEKENHHEERVVET
-746 TLEEICTHLKEK
+746 ILEEICTPLKEK

-781 SWRDGIDYN
+781 SWRDVIDNN

-800 HHAYTLH
+800 HHAYALH
-807 EWFGEMLK
+807 EWFGELLK

-826 ADIKNLLNQNEA
+826 ADIKYLLGQREA
-838 SCYGFAFKAMKEA
+838 SCYCFAFRAMKES
-851 PTLFTD
+851 PSLFTD

-873 SYSNVTYYFLEMLR
+873 SYSDVTYYFLEMLR
-887 AWFPF
+887 AWFPL
-892 VDSDTLTLCQELIYD
+892 VDSDTLTLCQGLIYD
-907 FKSDSDMQPDKKRS
+907 FKSDSDMLPDKKRS

-941 PENLRDSK
+941 PENLRNSN
-949 IKRKNQELYRRFRYE
+949 IKRKKQELDRRLGFE

-979 CGGLMSNEQYKTMSC
+979 CGGLMSNEQYKTVSC
-994 EVWQKSFYGIKNFA
+994 EVWKKSFYGVKDFT
-1008 KGKIR
+1008 KGKFR
-1013 HFDNRAHADAL
+1013 HFDNRAHADAF

-1031 PDYFEKFVFQI
+1031 PDYFEKIVFQI
-1042 FEDEHIPAI
+1042 FEEEHIPAI

-1056 LDGLTIADYPK
+1056 LDGLTMADYPK
-1067 NKLLPLLWKCM
+1067 DQLLPLLWKSM
-1078 DMFDQLCK
+1078 DMFDKLSK
-1086 EGFGYRLFEVIDNF
+1086 GGYGYRLFEVIDNF
-1100 TSTEGEHIDIIEDFL
+1100 TSIEGEHIDKIVEFL
-1115 KRIILSEYNSKYD
+1115 KRIILSEYNSRYD
-1128 ASIED
+1128 VSIED
-1133 QFDKSISNDALNAGV
+1133 KFDNAITNDTLNAGV
-1148 NSTQGHAIQSLTKIG
+1148 NSTQGHAIQSLAKIG
-1163 KLQTRKAMVY
+1163 KLQARKAMVY

-1209 FRYANRPITDYL
+1209 FRYANRPVADYL
-1221 FLNSNRMH
+1221 FLNADRMH
-1229 WFWCNNPEQILPYF
+1229 WFWCNDPEQILPYF
-1243 RMILSKRRAKPILVQ
+1243 RMIFSKRRAKPILVQ
-1258 IMFFGMQYEKAKD
+1258 IMFFGMQYEKSKE

-1276 FESILS
+1276 FEDILS
-1282 QNEEEVIRKVIPLA
+1282 QNEEEVIRKIIPLA
-1296 YKHLSDDTYGEQ
+1296 YQHLQDETYGEQ
-1308 SEAFLRRFANDNR
+1308 SEVLLRRFANDNR
-1321 NELRHSYLIWCSK
+1321 NEIRHSYFIWCSK
-1334 MSESRIELFK
+1334 MPESRIELFK
-1344 DLLALWLDSS
+1344 DLLALWLNSS

-1360 DIVKYLEKC
+1360 DIVEYLKKC
-1369 SNDYPYESYQCIR
+1369 CNDYPYESYQCIR

-1400 KVLLAIYRIFMDDED
+1400 KILLAIYRIFMDDED

>member
-1 MIVHQYQC
+1 ME
-9 KEPKEMN
+9 KEI
-16 SETNFKPKRVTD
+16 NFKPKKVTN
-28 PNDRLDEDGNWCIR
+28 PNDRLDEDGVLCIR
-42 GLFRHTQAIA
+42 GLLKHTQAIA
-52 HKVECHDKSANTD
+52 HKVESHDKTPNVD
-65 GYIEL
+65 GIIEL
-70 LDDEERPVGKLVVQ
+70 VDNDDRPVGELTIQ
-84 AKTYKSKY
+84 AKTYKQKY
-92 KGQNKAEIPAY
+92 QGKNKADIPAY
-103 FVAYAM
+103 FVAYAA
-109 RMRNEVCI
+109 RMRNKVCV
-117 FFSVDADDNK
+117 FFSVDAYTNI
-127 IYWKYISDDYIRQF
+127 IYWKYISDDYIRDFQKR
-141 NNEGDNEIHTYEFY
+141 GDNAIHGYQFTKEEILSN
-155 DDEIVTS
+155 D
-162 KNVAT
+162 NVHE

-175 FNDKIAQLT
+175 FNEKIALLT
-184 KEKKSTEEVM
+184 KEKKSAEEVM
-194 IESYSAF
+194 SESRSAF
-201 QQINTYFH
+201 DRINTDFH
-209 DLKDSFVE
+209 NLKDSFID
-217 RKEIDIL
+217 RKEIEML
-224 CKWVK
+224 YQWVK
-229 EELQEKESC
+229 DELPQEESC
-238 VKVLVGNAGMG
+238 VKLLVGNAGMG
-249 KSVIIKKVIQIL
+249 KSVVIKKVIHRL
-261 NADGIRCFAIK
+261 DADGISCFAIK

-277 TPIGYSS
+277 TPVGYTS
-284 NEHLELLRNTFSSLI
+284 NEHLELLRNTFASLM
-299 QEKRAVL
+299 QGKRAVL

-320 DRSKLENIITLIK
+320 DRNKLENVTTIVN
-333 LFSEDKNMRN
+333 LFSEDENLRN
-343 VRIIVSSR
+343 VRIIISCR

-364 GREPQ
+364 GRKPQ
-369 IKLGLLS
+369 IRLGMLD

-399 KTVLQ
+399 KSILQ

-416 AKNKKKE
+416 TKNKRKD
-423 YYSITELYD
+423 YYSITDLYD
-432 ELWLQTIGLA
+432 ELWLQTIDLA
-442 ESKINKEGA
+442 EADINKEVAGK
-451 ERILYGLA
+451 ILFDLA
-459 LKIYDDETLTP
+459 LKIYKDETLTP
-470 QWDNDTSELKEANY
+470 QWDYDTSELREANY

-489 IIEQTD
+489 IIEHENNQA
-495 NRSAFFHQSMYDY
+495 NFFHQSMFDY
-508 VFARYYKKE
+508 VFARYYTKE
-517 KRSLVQDLLEKKK
+517 KRSLIQDLMAEKK
-530 HQGLFMRSTVNF
+530 HQGIFVRSTINF
-542 VLDYERAKNA
+542 ILDYERAKNT

-565 GKIRPHIQLMLL
+565 GNIRTHIQLMLL
-577 WALTN
+577 WAMAN
-582 RVDILPFEKKCI
+582 RIDILPSEKKCV
-594 KELFVQNRL
+594 KDLYEQNKL

-746 TLEEICTHLKEK
+746 ILEEICTPLKEK

-781 SWRDGIDYN
+781 SWRDVIDNN

-800 HHAYTLH
+800 HHAYALH

-826 ADIKNLLNQNEA
+826 VDIKYLLGQREA
-838 SCYGFAFKAMKEA
+838 SCYCFAFRAMKES
-851 PTLFTD
+851 PSLFTD

-873 SYSNVTYYFLEMLR
+873 SYSDATYYFLEMLR

-892 VDSDTLTLCQELIYD
+892 IDSATLALCQELIYD

-941 PENLRDSK
+941 PENLRNSN
-949 IKRKNQELYRRFRYE
+949 IKRKKQELDRRLGFE
-964 WKNEKPDHDVTAAFV
+964 WKNEKPDHEVTAACV

-994 EVWQKSFYGIKNFA
+994 EVWQKSFYGIKDFA
-1008 KGKIR
+1008 KGKFR
-1013 HFDNRAHADAL
+1013 HFDNRAHADAF

-1042 FEDEHIPAI
+1042 FEDEHIPTI

-1056 LDGLTIADYPK
+1056 LDGLALAKFPTGQ
-1067 NKLLPLLWKCM
+1067 LLPLLWKCM
-1078 DMFDQLCK
+1078 DKFDQLCK
-1086 EGFGYRLFEVIDNF
+1086 EGYGYRLFEVID
-1100 TSTEGEHIDIIEDFL
+1100 TVTTAEGEHIDKIVVFL

-1133 QFDKSISNDALNAGV
+1133 KFDNAITNDTLNAGV
-1148 NSTQGHAIQSLTKIG
+1148 NSTQGHAIQSLAKIG
-1163 KLQTRKAMVY
+1163 KLQKRKTMAY
-1173 DFFMDTCDE
+1173 DFFMDTCDD

-1189 TVMLYLQRECYDN
+1189 TAMFYLQRECYDN
-1202 ELYNMVM
+1202 DLYNKVM
-1209 FRYANRPITDYL
+1209 FRYANRPVADYL
-1221 FLNSNRMH
+1221 FLNADRMH
-1229 WFWCNNPEQILPYF
+1229 WFWCNNPEKILPYF
-1243 RMILSKRRAKPILVQ
+1243 KMILPKRRAKPILVQ
-1258 IMFFGMQYEKAKD
+1258 IMFFGMQYEKAKVV
-1271 ISKEM
+1271 SEEM

-1282 QNEEEVIRKVIPLA
+1282 QNEEEAIRKVIPLA
-1296 YKHLSDDTYGEQ
+1296 YEHLSDETYGEQ

-1321 NELRHSYLIWCSK
+1321 DEIRHSYLIRCDK
-1334 MSESRIELFK
+1334 MSESRIDLFK
-1344 DLLALWLDSS
+1344 DLLALWLNSS
-1354 LESGYH
+1354 LESGFH
-1360 DIVKYLEKC
+1360 DIVKYLEK
-1369 SNDYPYESYQCIR
+1369 SYNNYPYESYQCVK
-1382 MLIDSKSNIT
+1382 MLIDSKNNIT
-1392 YYDEEELL
+1392 YYIEEELL
-1400 KVLLAIYRIFMDDED
+1400 KILLSCYRVFMDDED

-1421 VMDVFDE
+1421 VMDVFDN
-1428 MMLNSYSNGM
+1428 MMLNSYSNGIA
-1438 TKVLKEIENN
+1438 KVLKKIEEN

>member
-1 MIVHQYQC
+1 MA
-9 KEPKEMN
+9 E
-16 SETNFKPKRVTD
+16 ETNFIPRKVTN
-28 PNDRLDEDGNWCIR
+28 PNDCLDRRSYLCICN
-42 GLFRHTQAIA
+42 LFCDSRAITDEI
-52 HKVECHDKSANTD
+52 KYHDKTSNID
-65 GYIEL
+65 GFIQL
-70 LDDEERPVGKLVVQ
+70 IDENDYPIGNILIQ
-84 AKTYKSKY
+84 AKTYKSRY
-92 KGQNKAEIPAY
+92 NGHNKAEIPAY
-103 FVAYAM
+103 FVSYAM
-109 RMRNEVCI
+109 RARNEVCV
-117 FFSVDADDNK
+117 FFSVDANENK
-127 IYWKYISDDYIRQF
+127 IYWKYISDDYIRSFQ
-141 NNEGDNEIHTYEFY
+141 EQGDNASHIYQFK
-155 DDEIVTS
+155 DDEIVS
-162 KNVAT
+162 IENVNE

-175 FNDKIAQLT
+175 FNEKISLLT
-184 KEKKSTEEVM
+184 KEKKTAEEVM
-194 IESYSAF
+194 SESRSAF
-201 QQINTYFH
+201 DLINTDFH
-209 DLKDSFVE
+209 NLKDSFID
-217 RKEIDIL
+217 RKEIEML
-224 CKWVK
+224 YQWVK
-229 EELQEKESC
+229 DDLLENESC
-238 VKVLVGNAGMG
+238 VKLLVGNAGMG
-249 KSVIIKKVIQIL
+249 KSVVIRKTIQRL
-261 NADGIRCFAIK
+261 EKDGIKCFAIK

-277 TPIGYSS
+277 PPVGYTS
-284 NEHLELLRNTFSSLI
+284 NEHLELLRNTFASLNK
-299 QEKRAVL
+299 EKRSVL
-306 IIDQIDALSQYINS
+306 VIDQIDALSQYINS
-320 DRSKLENIITLIK
+320 DRSKLENITALIK
-333 LFSEDKNMRN
+333 LFSDGDKSGN
-343 VRIIVSSR
+343 VRIIVSCR

-364 GREPQ
+364 GREPK
-369 IKLGLLS
+369 IKLGLLA

-416 AKNKKKE
+416 AKNEKKD
-423 YYSITELYD
+423 YYSITDLYD
-432 ELWLQTIGLA
+432 ELWLQTINLA
-442 ESKINKEGA
+442 EVKINKEIA
-451 ERILYGLA
+451 EKILYDLA

-470 QWDNDTSELKEANY
+470 QWDYDTSEFKEANY

-489 IIEQTD
+489 IIEQID
-495 NRSAFFHQSMYDY
+495 NRATFFHQSMYDY

-517 KRSLVQDLLEKKK
+517 KRSLIQDLLAKEK
-530 HQGLFMRSTVNF
+530 HQGIFMRSTVNF
-542 VLDYERAKNA
+542 VLDYERAKNE

-565 GKIRPHIQLMLL
+565 GKIRTHIQLMLL
-577 WALTN
+577 WAMAN
-582 RVDILPFEKKCI
+582 REDILLFEKKCI
-594 KELFVQNRL
+594 KDLYVQNRL
-603 LFYSFIRRTYNKEWY
+603 LFFSFIRRTYNKEWY

-638 YENVYGYFWNHVQQS
+638 YDNVYGYFWNHVQQS

-658 MLVDSIKDEKTR
+658 KLVYSIKDEKTR
-670 NAIARNILRATP
+670 NTIARNILRATT
-682 DYTFG
+682 DYTFD
-687 IVTKWYKVLCD
+687 IVTKWYNVLCD

-709 ALPSNPQ
+709 ALPTNPQ
-716 FVLDNISEL
+716 FVFDNISEL

-731 PQKKENQHEERVVET
+731 PQEKENHHEERVVET
-746 TLEEICTHLKEK
+746 TLEEICTSLKEK

-873 SYSNVTYYFLEMLR
+873 SYSDVTYHFLEMLR
-887 AWFPF
+887 AWFPL

-921 YTGAF
+921 YTGAY

-941 PENLRDSK
+941 PENLRNSK
-949 IKRKNQELYRRFRYE
+949 IKRIKQELDRRFKYE

-979 CGGLMSNEQYKTMSC
+979 CGGLMSAEQYKTVSC
-994 EVWQKSFYGIKNFA
+994 EDWRKSFYGIKDFA
-1008 KGKIR
+1008 KGKYR
-1013 HFDNRAHADAL
+1013 HFDERVHADAF
-1024 KQCVSER
+1024 KQCVCKR
-1031 PDYFEKFVFQI
+1031 PDYFEKLVFQI
-1042 FEDEHIPAI
+1042 FEEEHIPAI

-1056 LDGLTIADYPK
+1056 LDGLTMADYPK
-1067 NKLLPLLWKCM
+1067 DKLLPLLWKCM

-1086 EGFGYRLFEVIDNF
+1086 EGYGYRLFEVVDFF
-1100 TSTEGEHIDIIEDFL
+1100 TTAEGEHIDKIVEFF
-1115 KRIILSEYNSKYD
+1115 KRIILSEYNSRYD
-1128 ASIED
+1128 VSIED
-1133 QFDKSISNDALNAGV
+1133 KFDNAITNDTLNAGV
-1148 NSTQGHAIQSLTKIG
+1148 NSTQGHAIQSLAKIG

-1202 ELYNMVM
+1202 ELYNRVM
-1209 FRYANRPITDYL
+1209 FRYANRPVADYL
-1221 FLNSNRMH
+1221 FLNADRMH
-1229 WFWCNNPEQILPYF
+1229 WFWCNDPEQILPYF
-1243 RMILSKRRAKPILVQ
+1243 RMIFTKRRAKPILVQ
-1258 IMFFGMQYEKAKD
+1258 IMFFGMQYEKSKE

-1276 FESILS
+1276 FEDILS
-1282 QNEEEVIRKVIPLA
+1282 QNEEEVIRKIIPLA
-1296 YKHLSDDTYGEQ
+1296 YQHLQDETYGEQ
-1308 SEAFLRRFANDNR
+1308 SEVLLRRFANDNR
-1321 NELRHSYLIWCSK
+1321 NEIRRSYFIWCSK
-1334 MSESRIELFK
+1334 MPESRIDLFK

-1360 DIVKYLEKC
+1360 DIVEYLEKC
-1369 SNDYPYESYQCIR
+1369 CNDYPYESYQCVK

-1400 KVLLAIYRIFMDDED
+1400 KILLTCYRKFMDDED

-1421 VMDVFDE
+1421 VMDVFDD
-1428 MMLNSYSNGM
+1428 MMLNSYSNRM
-1438 TKVLKEIENN
+1438 AKVLKKIEEN